1 MAQTAAPGSAANIVS
16 PDNRAAAGKAP
27 RDKIPR
33 GQHGGWKPTQTKDW
47 SNPID
52 ILHKSDGDRITRL
65 LPIRFGCTLHSPYP
79 FYRGAAGAM
88 TSVPM
93 KGLLSIRPS

>member
-16 PDNRAAAGKAP
+16 PNNRAAAGKAL

-33 GQHGGWKPTQTKDW
+33 EQHGGWKQKQTKDW

-52 ILHKSDGDRITRL
+52 ILHKSDADRITGL
-65 LPIRFGCTLHSPYP
+65 VPIRFGCTLRSPYP

-88 TSVPM
+88 AAVPM
-93 KGLLSIRPS
+93 RGPLIRPS